1 MDTFSFILTIF
12 LGIYGLFQLYFRI
25 FSVILQ
31 DKKAAV
37 CRKELPALSTMGIRA
52 MQAKRTLPAPHKGIR
67 YRPANKNT
75 RNIHIP
81 SIAMQGI
88 SRQTGLEHPYLR
100 GYTNKIYHDNF
111 DIWINAPQPPTS
123 IKAAHQN
130 LYNKRIQ
137 HTLTSNSSKKEAVQP
152 YIQIKRQNPHRK
164 ISRLVES

>member
-1 MDTFSFILTIF
+1 MQKNGHIFIYIDHILRHIRLILVVF
-12 LGIYGLFQLYFRI
+12 PHI
-25 FSVILQ
+25 FSYSTRQKSSRLPKGTSCIEHDGNPRHASQ
-31 DKKAAV
+31 KNAA
-37 CRKELPALSTMGIRA
+37 C
-52 MQAKRTLPAPHKGIR
+52 PHKGIR

-81 SIAMQGI
+81 SIAMQDI

-130 LYNKRIQ
+130 LYNKRI
-137 HTLTSNSSKKEAVQP
+137 
-152 YIQIKRQNPHRK
+152 
-164 ISRLVES
+164 